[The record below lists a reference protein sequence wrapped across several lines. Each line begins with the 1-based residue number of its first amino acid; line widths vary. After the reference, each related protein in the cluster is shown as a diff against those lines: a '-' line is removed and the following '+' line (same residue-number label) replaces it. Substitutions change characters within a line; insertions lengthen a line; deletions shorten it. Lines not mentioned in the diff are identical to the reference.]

1 MSLFS
6 RLLAPLRG
14 APQAALPDECV
25 VIDVRSAGEYA
36 QGHIEGALN
45 LPAETIGHAIRKTV
59 PDPLTPIVLYCRSGM
74 RSGHAHGVLANMGY
88 QAVHNGGAV
97 GGLAL
102 RLQRRIVAR

>member
-6 RLLAPLRG
+6 RLLSPLRG
-14 APQAALPDECV
+14 APQQPLPSGCV

-45 LPAETIGHAIRKTV
+45 LPAETIEHAIRKTV

-74 RSGHAHGVLANMGY
+74 RSGHAHGVLARLGY
-88 QAVHNGGAV
+88 KAVHNGGAV

-102 RLQRRIVAR
+102 RMQRKIVGR